1 MEAEQTVETFV
12 AEDAGREFLGQWNRL
27 VSTTNWEK
35 GRIIANWRQALV
47 AAGAQPQEYSDEAWS
62 RQVGNVSGQHV
73 GRLRRVYERFGAV
86 RNDYSGLYWSHYQ
99 AALDW
104 DDAEMWLEGAVQNR
118 WSISQ
123 MRYQRWEVLG
133 RPAGEQPH
141 DDDVVSAE
149 LDEDSH
155 EPSAT
160 PQTEAASK
168 VDVVHDVDGG
178 PDYSQGP
185 DFGDEAPF
193 DESAG
198 GTMEGTPFDAASGEY
213 PGGEA
218 APAPVRP
225 FAHLAEL
232 PDDLAQA
239 LESFK
244 LGILR
249 HKLAGWNEVALEDVL
264 SALEALK
271 QLALAPAAE

>member
-12 AEDAGREFLGQWNRL
+12 AEEAGREFLGQWNRL

-86 RNDYSGLYWSHYQ
+86 RNDYTGLYWSHYQ

-133 RPAGEQPH
+133 KPADQQPV

-155 EPSAT
+155 EPSA
-160 PQTEAASK
+160 PPAAEAASK
-168 VDVVHDVDGG
+168 VDSVRDVDGG
-178 PDYSQGP
+178 PDYSEGP
-185 DFGDEAPF
+185 DFGDETPY
-193 DESAG
+193 DDG
-198 GTMEGTPFDAASGEY
+198 GSMGGTPFDGDPSEY
-213 PGGEA
+213 TSGEA
-218 APAPVRP
+218 AAAPVRP

-239 LESFK
+239 FEGFK
-244 LGILR
+244 MGILR
-249 HKLAGWNEVALEDVL
+249 HKLAGWSEVSLDDVL
-264 SALEALK
+264 ASLDGLK